1 MYKIVFS
8 YFCGLIYSTKIRSMK
23 KTLFLL
29 VVLLISC
36 MIASSQESGGKKQK
50 KQRDKKTVVVNAE
63 TDSSTENYELTEGQE
78 DSDSET
84 DYVPGL
90 LHSSKDVYENNTSY
104 TFSIAYFKSRGYDN
118 RYQNICIN
126 GFQFNSLVTGRAT
139 YSQWGG
145 LNHVM
150 RYPENI
156 TGLNVSTFNF
166 GDIGGASNYNTR
178 ASSYRKQIRVGY
190 SMTNRTYTNRIQ
202 FTYASGVLNKGW
214 SVAASLSARFG
225 NALSYVD
232 GVSYNGYSY
241 FVALEKKF
249 NTAHALN
256 LTAFGA
262 PTVRGMQG
270 NSVDE
275 AYDITGSHYYNPNW
289 GWYQGKKRNARVRN
303 VHEPVI
309 QLTHYYTP
317 DSKLNMT
324 TTLTASFGRNS
335 TTSLNWYDAQ
345 DPRPDYYR
353 YLPSYQIQNGDTTST
368 YWDVLNQWQTNA
380 NVRQINWDRMY
391 EVNQLAAYQGKRAQ
405 YMIENRIYD
414 HLLLGGSTNAIHTIN
429 ENIKFVYGVDIRGIK
444 QRNYKTIGDLLGGLY
459 WLDVDKYSEGD
470 FPDDANVQ
478 YNDLD
483 NKDKELHE
491 GDVFGYDYD
500 YHIMIQK
507 AWAQLLFSYNK
518 VDFNVGGSFGGTEFW
533 RVGHMKN
540 GRFQDDSQGRSLTK
554 TFCEFA
560 LKGGITYK
568 INGRNYLVLNGLY
581 EGNAPSVLNS
591 FVAPR
596 IRNKYVDDLKTEKVG
611 SVDFSYIMKYP
622 VITLRLT
629 GYFTQINDQTKLVS
643 FYHDGMQS
651 MVNYSMTGIDQRH
664 FGVEL
669 GTEIKLGSMFAL
681 ILAGNY
687 GDYRYSDRANVTIN
701 AENGSDFEGDVN
713 RVVYWKNYHVAGSPQ
728 AAATIGLK
736 FNHKYWWV
744 NINANY
750 FDKIYCDIN
759 PERRTTFARGT
770 LDVTDPAYIAMA
782 SQTRLKGQ
790 FTLDASISKSWRIKN
805 YTIGFNV
812 SVTNITNNKNL
823 ITTAWEQYRYDYTT
837 YNENKFQNKYY
848 YAFGTTFYA
857 GLNFQFN

>member
-8 YFCGLIYSTKIRSMK
+8 YFCNLIYSTKIRSMK

-50 KQRDKKTVVVNAE
+50 KQRDKKTAVISTD
-63 TDSSTENYELTEGQE
+63 TDSSTENYDLTEGQE
-78 DSDSET
+78 NADSET

-90 LHSSKDVYENNTSY
+90 LHSSKDVYDNNTSY

-118 RYQNICIN
+118 RFQNICIN

-156 TGLNVSTFNF
+156 TGLNVCTFNF
-166 GDIGGASNYNTR
+166 GDIGGAGNYNTR

-190 SMTNRTYTNRIQ
+190 SLTNRTYTNRLQ

-214 SVAASLSARFG
+214 SVVASLSARFG
-225 NALSYVD
+225 NSLSYVD

-270 NSVDE
+270 NSVNE
-275 AYDITGSHYYNPNW
+275 AYDITGTHYYNPNW

-324 TTLTASFGRNS
+324 TTLTATFGRNS

-353 YLPSYQIQNGDTTST
+353 YLPSYQIQDGDTTST
-368 YWDVLNQWQTNA
+368 YWDVLNEWKTNA
-380 NVRQINWDRMY
+380 NVRQINWDRIY

-405 YMIENRIYD
+405 YMIENRIYN
-414 HLLLGGSTNAIHTIN
+414 HLLLGGSTNAVYTIN
-429 ENIKFVYGVDIRGIK
+429 ENIKFVYGVDLRGIK

-500 YHIMIQK
+500 YHIWIQK
-507 AWAQLLFSYNK
+507 AWAQVLFSYNK
-518 VDFNVGGSFGGTEFW
+518 VDFNLGASIGGTEFW

-540 GRFQDDSQGRSLTK
+540 GRFQDDSKGRSSTK
-554 TFCEFA
+554 AFCEFGF
-560 LKGGITYK
+560 KGGVTYK

-581 EGNAPSVLNS
+581 ESNAPSVLNA

-596 IRNKYVDDLKTEKVG
+596 IRNKYVDNLKNEKIG
-611 SVDFSYIMKYP
+611 ALDFSYIMKYP

-629 GYFTQINDQTKLVS
+629 GYFTQMNDMTKLVS

-664 FGVEL
+664 IGVEL
-669 GTEIKLGSMFAL
+669 GAEIKLGSMFAL

-713 RVVYWKNYHVAGSPQ
+713 RIVYWKNYHVAGSPQ

-750 FDKIYCDIN
+750 FDKIYCDLN

-770 LDVTDPAYIAMA
+770 LAVDDPAYIAMA

>member
-1 MYKIVFS
+1 
-8 YFCGLIYSTKIRSMK
+8 MK
-23 KTLFLL
+23 KHLFLL
-29 VVLLISC
+29 AILLSAC
-36 MIASSQESGGKKQK
+36 LIASSQDAEGKKQK
-50 KQRDKKTVVVNAE
+50 KQKNKQNTETTVENTSDA
-63 TDSSTENYELTEGQE
+63 ENYDSMEGQE
-78 DSDSET
+78 DSESDNT
-84 DYVPGL
+84 YVPGL

-118 RYQNICIN
+118 RFQNLCIN

-150 RYPENI
+150 RYPESI
-156 TGLNVSTFNF
+156 TGLNVCTFNF

-190 SMTNRTYTNRIQ
+190 SLSNRNYTNRLM
-202 FTYASGVLNKGW
+202 FTYATGVLKNGW
-214 SVAASLSARFG
+214 SVAACLSTRFG
-225 NALSYVD
+225 SGLNYVD
-232 GVSYNGYSY
+232 GVTYNGYSY
-241 FVALEKKF
+241 FLSIEKKI
-249 NTAHALN
+249 NASHALN

-262 PTVRGMQG
+262 PTVRGMQA
-270 NSVDE
+270 NSVQE
-275 AYDITGSHYYNPNW
+275 AYDITGSNYYNPNW
-289 GWYQGKKRNARVRN
+289 GWYQGKQRNARMRH

-317 DSKLNMT
+317 DSKLTMT
-324 TTLTASFGRNS
+324 TTLNASFGRNR

-353 YLPSYQIQNGDTTST
+353 YLPSYQIENGDTSST
-368 YWDVLNQWQTNA
+368 YWDVLNEWQNNA
-380 NVRQINWDRMY
+380 SVRQIDWDRMY

-405 YMIENRIYD
+405 YMIENRVYD
-414 HLLLGGSTNAIHTIN
+414 HYMLGGVTNAQYTIN
-429 ENIKFVYGVDIRGIK
+429 ENIKFAYGVDIRGIK
-444 QRNYKTIGDLLGGLY
+444 QRNYKTIEDLLGGLY

-500 YHIMIQK
+500 YHILIQK
-507 AWAQLLFSYNK
+507 AWAQFLFNYNK
-518 VDFNVGGSFGGTEFW
+518 VDFNIGASIGGTEFW
-533 RVGHMKN
+533 RVGHMRN
-540 GRFQDDSQGRSLTK
+540 GRFQDDSKGRSQTLS
-554 TFCEFA
+554 FCEYAF
-560 LKGGITYK
+560 KGGVTYK
-568 INGRNYLVLNGLY
+568 INGRNYLMLNGMF
-581 EGNAPSVLNS
+581 ETHAPSVLNS

-596 IRNKYVDDLKTEKVG
+596 IRNKAVDNLTNEKIS
-611 SVDFSYIMKYP
+611 SVDLSYIMKYP
-622 VITLRLT
+622 VITMRLT
-629 GYFTQINDQTKLVS
+629 AYFTQMNDMTKLVS

-664 FGVEL
+664 MGVEL
-669 GTEIKLGSMFAL
+669 GAEIKLGSMFAL

-687 GDYRYSDRANVTIN
+687 GDYRYSDRAQVTIN
-701 AENGSDFEGDVN
+701 AENGTDFEGDIN
-713 RVVYWKNYHVAGSPQ
+713 RTVYWKNYHVAGSPQ
-728 AAATIGLK
+728 AAGTIGLK
-736 FNHKYWWV
+736 FNYKYWWV

-750 FDKIYCDIN
+750 FDKIYCDLN
-759 PERRTTFARGT
+759 PERRTTFARGS
-770 LDVTDPAYIAMA
+770 LAADDPAYIAMV

-790 FTLDASISKSWRIKN
+790 FTLDASISKSWRIKQR
-805 YTIGFNV
+805 YTIGFNI

-823 ITTAWEQYRYDYTT
+823 ITTAWEQYRYDYTS
-837 YNENKFQNKYY
+837 YNPDKFQNKYY
-848 YAFGTTFYA
+848 YAFGTTFFA